1 MEQLF
6 RHRVL
11 KMLLDEGLIREDRVR
26 MLNRAPLAVE
36 KVEYLPENEADRR
49 DR

>member
-26 MLNRAPLAVE
+26 MLLGWKNSGFSTDASVR
-36 KVEYLPENEADRR
+36 Y
-49 DR
+49 